1 MGDMTPEQRAEDV
14 LSTFRRN
21 AQSASIKAII
31 ATAIRDAEERGR
43 LAERERCATLCA
55 ELRHPSGYSSESD
68 DWVEATLHCAAAIRA
83 GDERES
89 ER

>member
-1 MGDMTPEQRAEDV
+1 MGELTPEQRAEDV

-31 ATAIRDAEERGR
+31 ATAIRAAEERGR
-43 LAERERCATLCA
+43 LAERERCARVA
-55 ELRHPSGYSSESD
+55 D
-68 DWVEATLHCAAAIRA
+68 DVASKAGCLTTDCEGTAGKIAAAIRA